1 MTNNGVPS
9 AAHWPAPHSADYPGP
24 LTATVT
30 VPGSKSL
37 TNRHLLL
44 AALAAEPTTIHGA
57 LRSRDSQLMI
67 TALRALGADITESA
81 DGTTITVTP
90 LTQGANVDD
99 ITIDCGLAGTV
110 MRFLPIAATLVK
122 GTIRI
127 DGDEGAKVRPMSPIL
142 DALEDLGVEI
152 TRHNGDFLP
161 FTMHPTGGVTGGHL
175 DVDASGSS
183 QFVSGLLLTAAR
195 FTNGLTLH
203 HVGDR
208 LPSIPHIDMTC
219 DVLNDLGVTAH
230 TSAPGT
236 WTVAA
241 GPIRGGTITIEPDLS
256 NATPFMAAALIH
268 GGSVTIPAWPST
280 TTQPGGLAPS
290 FFERMG
296 ARCTIDDA
304 GLTITGD
311 GTVHGLAHLDL
322 SAAGE
327 LAPTF
332 AALAALAD
340 SPTEIHGIAHL
351 RGHETDRLAALSAEI
366 NRLGGSCQQTD
377 DGLIITP
384 APLHEGVFHTYHD
397 HRMATAGA
405 ILGLRVAG
413 VEVENIDTTAKTLPD
428 FAAMWTSMLA
438 TSSVAAP
445 AH

>member
-90 LTQGANVDD
+90 LTQGANVGD

-122 GTIRI
+122 GTILI

-142 DALEDLGVEI
+142 EALEDLGVEI

-208 LPSIPHIDMTC
+208 LPSIPHIAMTC

-280 TTQPGGLAPS
+280 TTQPGGLAPRSSNGWEPASQLMMLASPLPVTAQSTVSPTLTCLLQVNSHQPLRRSLRLLTHPPRSTASLTCGGTKPTGLRHCPQKSTAWVALASKQTMVSSSPQRPCMRVS
-290 FFERMG
+290 FTRIM
-296 ARCTIDDA
+296 
-304 GLTITGD
+304 ITGW
-311 GTVHGLAHLDL
+311 LQQAR
-322 SAAGE
+322 S
-327 LAPTF
+327 
-332 AALAALAD
+332 
-340 SPTEIHGIAHL
+340 
-351 RGHETDRLAALSAEI
+351 
-366 NRLGGSCQQTD
+366 LGFVWQV
-377 DGLIITP
+377 L
-384 APLHEGVFHTYHD
+384 
-397 HRMATAGA
+397 
-405 ILGLRVAG
+405 
-413 VEVENIDTTAKTLPD
+413 K
-428 FAAMWTSMLA
+428 
-438 TSSVAAP
+438 
-445 AH
+445 